1 MICAG
6 EMARDNVRNGKGE
19 SGGEGEEEKNDD
31 YSGDSGEI
39 SGGEGAAAL
48 AGMLAVGV
56 EVEEVVDDVG
66 CGGAEAEA
74 YEGNDGSGCESAV
87 VGVGEEEGKKDE
99 DVLGPLMDSDGLWPG
114 FERGDLFVEDSD
126 GGDFG

>member
-1 MICAG
+1 
-6 EMARDNVRNGKGE
+6 MAWMMWGTARARVARG
-19 SGGEGEEEKNDD
+19 GEEEENYDD
-31 YSGDSGEI
+31 SGNGGEI
-39 SGGEGAAAL
+39 SGGEGTAAL

-66 CGGAEAEA
+66 CGGAEAKA
-74 YEGNDGSGCESAV
+74 DEGNDGSGGEAAV

-99 DVLGPLMDSDGLWPG
+99 DVLGPLMDSDGLRPG
-114 FERGDLFVEDSD
+114 FERGDLLAEDTD

>member
-1 MICAG
+1 MTSEG
-6 EMARDNVRNGKGE
+6 EMARDDVGNGEGE
-19 SGGEGEEEKNDD
+19 SGGGGEEEEDDD
-31 YSGDSGEI
+31 YSGDGGEI
-39 SGGEGAAAL
+39 SGGEGAAAF
-48 AGMLAVGV
+48 AGVLAVGV

-74 YEGNDGSGCESAV
+74 DEGNDGGGDEAAV

-99 DVLGPLMDSDGLWPG
+99 DVLGPLMDSDGLWPS
-114 FERGDLFVEDSD
+114 FERGDLLAEDSD